1 MASNLRG
8 RKIRAMQ
15 RALLR
20 SAALACCAV
29 TLMSGCSH
37 PSTPAKSHTTVTH
50 VDDMI
55 VGLDDVRRIAKADDL
70 DRAEADRNK
79 PPPSD
84 ANAPGPCRVV
94 GHNELTFGSSWTE
107 FRSAGY
113 HGVTDDIQ
121 PLGRA
126 MVNGVT
132 QAAARYANSD
142 AAQGAFHQLESSV
155 QACVDLHDP
164 NYTFTF
170 DRPDPSTL
178 KISAHQWSHLY
189 RTKSA
194 VLVSVGVVGLDSA
207 DQIANS
213 ILQIVTDR
221 IG

>member
-1 MASNLRG
+1 MG
-8 RKIRAMQ
+8 C
-15 RALLR
+15 
-20 SAALACCAV
+20 AAV
-29 TLMSGCSH
+29 MLMSACSH
-37 PSTPAKSHTTVTH
+37 SSTPAKSHPTVTH

-70 DRAEADRNK
+70 ARAEADLNK
-79 PPPSD
+79 PAPSD

-94 GHNELTFGSSWTE
+94 GHNDLTFGSNWTE
-107 FRSAGY
+107 FRAAGF

-126 MVNGVT
+126 MINGVT
-132 QAAARYANSD
+132 QAAGRYANPD
-142 AAQGAFHQLESSV
+142 AAQGAFHQLESSL
-155 QACVDLHDP
+155 QACVALQDP
-164 NYTFTF
+164 NYSFTL

-178 KISAHQWSHLY
+178 KLSADQWSHLY

-194 VLVSVGVVGLDSA
+194 YLVSVGVVGLESA

-213 ILQIVTDR
+213 VLQIITDR

>member
-1 MASNLRG
+1 MAADLRR
-8 RKIRAMQ
+8 RKNRAINK
-15 RALLR
+15 AAFR
-20 SAALACCAV
+20 SATLACCAV
-29 TLMSGCSH
+29 MLMSGCSH
-37 PSTPAKSHTTVTH
+37 SSTPAKSTTVTH

-70 DRAEADRNK
+70 ARAEADLNK

-94 GHNELTFGSSWTE
+94 GHNDVTFGSSWTE

-126 MVNGVT
+126 MINGVT
-132 QAAARYANSD
+132 QAAARYVSPD
-142 AAQGAFHQLESSV
+142 AAQGAFHQLESSL
-155 QACVDLHDP
+155 QACADLHDP
-164 NYTFTF
+164 NYSFAL
-170 DRPDPSTL
+170 DRPDPATL
-178 KISAHQWSHLY
+178 RVSAHQWSHLY

-213 ILQIVTDR
+213 VLQIITDR